1 MFILWIIIIQSKSS
15 LLERLKFVF
24 LSSSSDSDSD
34 SGLSTP
40 DRVGCLHDV
49 LIYMEDQTH
58 TQTCI
63 FFLPEFVYPGCLYAD
78 NGAIIFID
86 DGITEHGGLVHVYHL
101 AVHLIFCA
109 DKWKRGDHS
118 KPSYTLSMSKVDEDA
133 SDIEK
138 LCISCNIKFSK

>member
-1 MFILWIIIIQSKSS
+1 MFTRCPYLHG
-15 LLERLKFVF
+15 R
-24 LSSSSDSDSD
+24 
-34 SGLSTP
+34 P
-40 DRVGCLHDV
+40 D
-49 LIYMEDQTH
+49 TH
-58 TQTCI
+58 TDLH
-63 FFLPEFVYPGCLYAD
+63 FFPSFLVYPGCLYAD

-118 KPSYTLSMSKVDEDA
+118 KPSYTLSMSKLDEDA

-138 LCISCNIKFSK
+138 LRISCNKIFNKKNLLSMTRLLFHRRMRCSILIVG